1 MKINSQNLMLNDEIK
16 KLKSISKEDK
26 KSIKKMRINLT

>member
-1 MKINSQNLMLNDEIK
+1 MLNDEIK